1 MKAGILLRHFPFT
14 NMKYEELSHFLQ
26 NIGKDPSRLIFE
38 DELTGVYNRRF
49 LLQYFQ
55 YKVSWELVPDHP
67 LSLIMM
73 DLDYFKKINDTYGH
87 SVGDQA
93 LVFLARVLREV
104 SGDEGLP
111 IRYAGDEFMILLPR
125 SGKQSAIEMGGR
137 LLKRLHS
144 EPMSL
149 GEEGKGQLRI
159 TLSIGIASAP
169 EDAQTGRALI
179 QKADTALYYAKK
191 QGRDR
196 LANAG
201 AIPAEDVFAKTALY
215 QLQGEN
221 MAGRKDEL
229 GQVSQCLQSF
239 SQGKSHF
246 ILVEGGSGMGKTT
259 FLEAIRR
266 NLVKEKNLR
275 QAKVSGSI
283 QEMFRPYY
291 LATKFLVELLNE
303 REDKGAAIL
312 ESLDPK
318 ETSHFSQILPHL
330 ESSPEVPSPEDES
343 AVREG
348 LFNTLVHFV
357 PRIVDGQPL
366 ILLIDDLQFADE
378 ASLLLLRH
386 VMLRGQIPLFICG
399 TAADPLPILLEGH
412 RVPLDS
418 FYKAYHQELSIHRL
432 KLVPL
437 TAADIAEH
445 LEKMFPG
452 VEIPGHLDRD
462 LEQITQGNPLFLGEI
477 LCKLVLEQKI
487 TLSGQQWVIAPLAQ
501 DDLPKSLEA
510 IIRQKIQNLDEESR
524 KLIYQASTFGED
536 VPLSLLTGSSKIM
549 ESKVLEFVDQAV
561 SQGLMNL
568 DFQLND
574 QSLRFRGK
582 RILEIMEE
590 EIQPEEK
597 RELHDQVGKYQETL
611 FQKFLVPSAAP
622 LIYHFRRASNLEKA
636 KTYEQ
641 FERAQSLK
649 VFNAAEAFN
658 YSGER
663 RKELPPPG
671 DPLDPESLAQVPS
684 LIKCLLTALRN
695 IQLYPL
701 GSESVI
707 TGNRQV
713 REAVEAILEKN
724 ETLSLFQVRRA
735 LVINGQKVDLSELK
749 YVGEELIKL
758 FDRLEVQG
766 IIFQR
771 GISQREVNL
780 WLEGFGR
787 AKPKVIDKDYWH
799 TFSEEHRLEHI
810 EIKQI
815 RYTLRVDG
823 DSQVLQILQ
832 PIPGK
837 GGQRNGSILAGVQ
850 KLGDE
855 ELAQVPEV
863 LRAVLNAVRNIKLYP
878 LNSKNVSAS
887 IDQLYEA
894 LHGLLARQKTL
905 VLAQVRGLLVVN
917 GVKIDPRGIEPQV
930 DGFLKFLDTYLLT
943 SLTFLDAVT
952 LQELKSFIGVLG
964 QAPPGGSDTEFWPRV
979 AKEERIKNL
988 LFDQVFYETRV
999 TPTQGSEDLDQLV
1012 EIVGVEGLDTELFE
1026 PIPEEQLEPFLNDLR
1041 AQVAD
1046 LLADGKE
1053 KETLQLLRR
1062 LFVNFPDRTI
1072 VTREKMVESCRR
1084 MLEDLTPAQ
1093 QNYFAKLLSHPL
1105 LGIFQEEKDPKITRE
1120 ISSLLHRMSTLLIQ
1134 FVQYP
1139 LASRILLNLQQR
1151 QRQLEDARDPYSQRL
1166 AKVLERKLDPGVQ
1179 KLLLYDLNS
1188 EEPFRHQNAVLL
1200 LGGLGKAAIPLLV
1213 EAIKKAD
1220 DLRVRTL
1227 AASLLAKA
1235 GNEGVALVKKEA
1247 VLAGT
1252 AEERARILDV
1262 IEIVTRDL
1270 KAELAHALGEEN
1282 SKVRQAAF
1290 RLLERMNDSQAVE
1303 LLLEKVEGND
1313 ARLALESIECL
1324 GKLKPSAAVGRL
1336 LSLLENQKKSD
1347 LLVSCC
1353 RALGQ
1358 IGDPA
1363 CIEPLLKILTQQG
1376 LFSRLKSGW
1385 SDVRATAA
1393 YALSQ
1398 IPHPRAA
1405 EALISLEND
1414 SDPRVRET
1422 AQKVLKSFHSRKPVP
1437 KPRSHPLRRD
1447 GSPAKPK

>member
-1 MKAGILLRHFPFT
+1 MD
-14 NMKYEELSHFLQ
+14 MKYEELSHFLQ

-55 YKVSWELVPDHP
+55 YKIAWESLPDHP

-87 SVGDQA
+87 PVGDQA
-93 LVFLARVLREV
+93 LTFLARLLREV

-125 SGKQSAIEMGGR
+125 SGKQSAIEMGER
-137 LLKRLHS
+137 LLRRLHAES
-144 EPMSL
+144 MPM
-149 GEEGKGQLRI
+149 GQEGKDALRI
-159 TLSIGIASAP
+159 TISVGIASAP

-201 AIPAEDVFAKTALY
+201 VIPAEEVFAKAALY
-215 QLQGEN
+215 QLQGEDI
-221 MAGRKDEL
+221 AGRKDEL

-259 FLEAIRR
+259 FLETIWR
-266 NLVKEKNLR
+266 NLAKNKSLR
-275 QAKVSGSI
+275 QARVSASI

-303 REDKGAAIL
+303 REDKGAEIL
-312 ESLDPK
+312 ESLDRK
-318 ETSHFSQILPHL
+318 EISHLSRILPHL
-330 ESSPEVPSPEDES
+330 GSPPEPASPEEES

-348 LFNTLVHFV
+348 LFNTLVHFL

-386 VMLRGQIPLFICG
+386 VTLRGQIPLFLCG

-432 KLVPL
+432 KLIPL

-452 VEIPGHLDRD
+452 VKIPGNFDRD

-487 TLSGQQWVIAPLAQ
+487 TLSGQQWVIAPPAQ
-501 DDLPKSLEA
+501 DDLPKSLES

-524 KLIYQASTFGED
+524 KLIFQASTFGED

-561 SQGLMNL
+561 SLGLMNM
-568 DFQLND
+568 DFQVND
-574 QSLRFRGK
+574 QNLHFRGK

-597 RELHDQVGKYQETL
+597 RELHDQVGKYQENL

-622 LIYHFRRASNLEKA
+622 LIYHFRRASNEEKV

-641 FERAQSLK
+641 FERVQDLK

-713 REAVEAILEKN
+713 REAIEAILEKN

-735 LVINGQKVDLSELK
+735 LVINGQKVDLSELRF
-749 YVGEELIKL
+749 VGEELIKL

-766 IIFQR
+766 IVFRR

-780 WLEGFGR
+780 WLEAFGR
-787 AKPKVIDKDYWH
+787 SKPKVIDKDYWH
-799 TFSEEHRLEHI
+799 TFSEENHLEHI
-810 EIKQI
+810 ELKQI

-837 GGQRNGSILAGVQ
+837 GGQRNRSILAGVQ
-850 KLGDE
+850 KLEDE
-855 ELAQVPEV
+855 DLAQVPEV
-863 LRAVLNAVRNIKLYP
+863 LRAILNAVRNIKLYP

-887 IDQLYEA
+887 IDQLHEA
-894 LHGLLARQKTL
+894 LHVLLTRRKTL

-917 GVKIDPRGIEPQV
+917 GGKIDPRGIEPQV
-930 DGFLKFLDTYLLT
+930 DGFLKFLDTHLLT

-999 TPTQGSEDLDQLV
+999 TPTQGFEDLDQLV

-1026 PIPEEQLEPFLNDLR
+1026 PIPEEQLEPFLNELR

-1105 LGIFQEEKDPKITRE
+1105 LGIFREEKDPKITRE

-1139 LASRILLNLQQR
+1139 LAGRILLNLQQR
-1151 QRQLEDARDPYSQRL
+1151 QRQLEDAGDPYAQRL

-1179 KLLLYDLNS
+1179 KLLLSDLNS
-1188 EEPFRHQNAVLL
+1188 EEPFRRQNAVFL
-1200 LGGLGKAAIPLLV
+1200 LGSLGKAVLPLLL
-1213 EAIKKAD
+1213 EAIKKTD

-1235 GNEGVALVKKEA
+1235 GEDGAALVKKEA
-1247 VLAGT
+1247 VLGGT
-1252 AEERARILDV
+1252 AEERVRILDV
-1262 IEIVTRDL
+1262 IEVVTRDL
-1270 KAELAHALGEEN
+1270 KAELAHALGEDN

-1290 RLLERMNDSQAVE
+1290 RLLERLNDSQAVE
-1303 LLLEKVEGND
+1303 LLLEYAQGKEP
-1313 ARLALESIECL
+1313 RLAMESIECL
-1324 GKLKPSAAVGRL
+1324 GKLKPSAAVGCL
-1336 LSLLENQKKSD
+1336 ISLLENGKRND
-1347 LLVSCC
+1347 FLAACC
-1353 RALGQ
+1353 RSLGQ

-1363 CIEPLLKILTQQG
+1363 CIQPLMKVLTQQG
-1376 LFSRLKSGW
+1376 LFARMKSGW
-1385 SDVRATAA
+1385 AEVRAAAA

-1405 EALISLEND
+1405 EVLISLEND
-1414 SDPRVRET
+1414 SDPRVREA
-1422 AQKVLKSFHSRKPVP
+1422 AQKVMKPFHSQKASL
-1437 KPRSHPLRRD
+1437 KHRSHPLKRD
-1447 GSPAKPK
+1447 GSPVKSK

>member
-1 MKAGILLRHFPFT
+1 M
-14 NMKYEELSHFLQ
+14 NMKYEELSYFLQ

-49 LLQYFQ
+49 LLHYFQ
-55 YKVSWELVPDHP
+55 YKIAWESLPDHP

-87 SVGDQA
+87 PVGDQA

-104 SGDEGLP
+104 SGDDGLP

-125 SGKQSAIEMGGR
+125 SGKQSAIEMGER
-137 LLKRLHS
+137 LLQRLHVES
-144 EPMSL
+144 IPI
-149 GEEGKGQLRI
+149 GQEGKAQLRI
-159 TLSIGIASAP
+159 TLSVGIASAP
-169 EDAQTGRALI
+169 EDAQTGRVLI

-221 MAGRKDEL
+221 IAGRKDEL

-259 FLEAIRR
+259 FLETIRR
-266 NLVKEKNLR
+266 NLAKDKNLR

-303 REDKGAAIL
+303 REDKGAGIL

-318 ETSHFSQILPHL
+318 EISHLSHILPHL
-330 ESSPEVPSPEDES
+330 GASPEPPSPEDES
-343 AVREG
+343 AAREG
-348 LFNTLVHFV
+348 LFNTLVHFI
-357 PRIVDGQPL
+357 PRVVDGQPV

-386 VMLRGQIPLFICG
+386 VMLRGQIALFLCG

-412 RVPLDS
+412 RIPLES

-432 KLVPL
+432 KLIPL

-452 VEIPGHLDRD
+452 VKIPDHFDRD

-501 DDLPKSLEA
+501 DDLPKSLES

-524 KLIYQASTFGED
+524 KLLYQASTFGED

-568 DFQLND
+568 DFQVND

-597 RELHDQVGKYQETL
+597 RELHDRVGKYQETL

-641 FERAQSLK
+641 FERVQSLK

-713 REAVEAILEKN
+713 REAVEAILEKS
-724 ETLSLFQVRRA
+724 ETLSLFQVRKA
-735 LVINGQKVDLSELK
+735 LVINGQKVDLSDLK

-780 WLEGFGR
+780 WLEAFGR

-799 TFSEEHRLEHI
+799 TFSEEHHLEHI
-810 EIKQI
+810 ELKQI
-815 RYTLRVDG
+815 RYTIRVDS

-837 GGQRNGSILAGVQ
+837 AGQRGASILAGVQ
-850 KLGDE
+850 KLEDE
-855 ELAQVPEV
+855 ELAQVPEL
-863 LRAVLNAVRNIKLYP
+863 LRVILNAVRNIKLYP
-878 LNSKNVSAS
+878 LHSKNVSAS

-894 LHGLLARQKTL
+894 LHALLDRQKTL

-917 GVKIDPRGIEPQV
+917 GVKIDSQGSEPQV
-930 DGFLKFLDTYLLT
+930 DGFLKFLDTNLLT
-943 SLTFLDAVT
+943 SLTFLEGIT
-952 LQELKSFIGVLG
+952 LQELKSFIGALG
-964 QAPPGGSDTEFWPRV
+964 HAPPGGSDVEFWPRV

-1012 EIVGVEGLDTELFE
+1012 EIVGVEGLDTELLE
-1026 PIPEEQLEPFLNDLR
+1026 PIPEEQLDTFLHDLM

-1062 LFVNFPDRTI
+1062 LFVNFCDRTI
-1072 VTREKMVESCRR
+1072 VTREKVIESCRR
-1084 MLEDLTPAQ
+1084 MLEDLTLAH
-1093 QNYFAKLLSHPL
+1093 QNYFAKLLSHAL
-1105 LGIFQEEKDPKITRE
+1105 LGIFQEEKDPKISRD
-1120 ISSLLHRMSTLLIQ
+1120 ISSLLHRMSALLIQ
-1134 FVQYP
+1134 FLQHP
-1139 LASRILLNLQQR
+1139 LAGRILLNLQQR
-1151 QRQLEDARDPYSQRL
+1151 QKQLEEARDPYSQRL

-1179 KLLLYDLNS
+1179 KLLLSDLNS

-1200 LGGLGKAAIPLLV
+1200 LGSLGRAAIPLLL
-1213 EAIKKAD
+1213 EAIKKTD

-1247 VLAGT
+1247 VLAGA

-1262 IEIVTRDL
+1262 IEVVTRDV

-1290 RLLERMNDSQAVE
+1290 HLLERMNDSQAVE
-1303 LLLEKVEGND
+1303 LLLKNAEGNEP
-1313 ARLALESIECL
+1313 RLALESIECL

-1336 LSLLENQKKSD
+1336 LSLLENQKKND
-1347 LLVSCC
+1347 LLAACC
-1353 RALGQ
+1353 RSLGQ

-1363 CIEPLLKILTQQG
+1363 CIEPLMKILTQQG
-1376 LFSRLKSGW
+1376 FLARLKSGW
-1385 SDVRATAA
+1385 AEVRATAA

-1398 IPHPRAA
+1398 IPHPLAA
-1405 EALISLEND
+1405 EVLISLEND

-1422 AQKVLKSFHSRKPVP
+1422 AQKVLKSFRPQKTVP
-1437 KPRSHPLRRD
+1437 KPRSHPVNRD
-1447 GSPAKPK
+1447 GSRAKSK